1 MSLTLDALLILDAID
16 RRGSFAR
23 AAEELNRAPSSLTY
37 AIQQLEVDLD
47 VLVFDRSGHRARL
60 TPAGQILLDEGRML
74 LKAAAQTEQRV
85 RQAADGWEPSLT
97 LAIDAILPMAPVL
110 DCVNEFDALAHK
122 TSLRL
127 RSEVLAGMWE
137 VLLSGEAD
145 LIVGAAGD
153 GPPGGGYRTRTLGKL
168 EFVFCVAAG
177 HPLAKVKKPLTEED
191 IQAHR
196 VVAISDTARKL
207 PLRSAGILQRQT
219 QLGVPDLATKL
230 LAQQKG
236 LGVGNLPRW
245 LFETVA
251 TPGLIA
257 KKMAAGN
264 PHDVLYLAWRSG
276 DSGRALTW
284 FIRRLSQPGMF
295 EGILDA
301 I

>member
-23 AAEELNRAPSSLTY
+23 AAEELDRAPSSLTY

-74 LKAAAQTEQRV
+74 LKAAAQTEQRA
-85 RQAADGWEPSLT
+85 RQAADGWEASLT
-97 LAIDAILPMAPVL
+97 LAVDAILPMAPVL
-110 DCVNEFDALAHK
+110 DCVTEFDALAHK

-137 VLLSGEAD
+137 VLLSAEAD

-153 GPPGGGYRTRTLGKL
+153 APPGGGYHTRALGKL
-168 EFVFCVAAG
+168 EFVFCVSTS
-177 HPLAKVKKPLTEED
+177 HPLAKVKRPLTKED

-196 VVAISDTARKL
+196 VVVISDTARKL
-207 PLRSAGILQRQT
+207 PLRSAGILQRQA

-245 LFETVA
+245 LFESSA

-257 KKMAAGN
+257 KKLAGGN
-264 PHDVLYLAWRSG
+264 PQDVLYLAWRSG

-284 FIRRLSQPGMF
+284 FIRRLSQPRMF
-295 EGILDA
+295 EGIMDA